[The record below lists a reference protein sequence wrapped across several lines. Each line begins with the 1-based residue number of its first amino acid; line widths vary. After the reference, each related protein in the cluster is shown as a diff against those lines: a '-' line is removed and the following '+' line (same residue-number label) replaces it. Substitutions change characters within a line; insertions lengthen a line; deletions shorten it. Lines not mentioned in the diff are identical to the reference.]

1 MRAFAGSCEGW
12 NRFLGS
18 LCFEQPLEFNEGDIG
33 LAGGIAITEPA
44 SVNPTSVDQIKRY
57 GGTTSSEKPWPE
69 EPEAVTDEDKFLRLE
84 KLHLG
89 QELYSRTETFCL
101 QKW

>member
-33 LAGGIAITEPA
+33 LAGGL
-44 SVNPTSVDQIKRY
+44 
-57 GGTTSSEKPWPE
+57 GTFATGIRVYP
-69 EPEAVTDEDKFLRLE
+69 
-84 KLHLG
+84 G
-89 QELYSRTETFCL
+89 YSRTFV
-101 QKW
+101 